1 VSITALNGQLSKE
14 REKIV
19 GYAESLRA
27 RHSQTIDDLNYECEQ
42 LILRLERE
50 KEALLMKLASETI
63 IDKADFISKLDL
75 VSYSGRYR
83 ANELLKS
90 LNIRVAILREGQD
103 IRYVVRQDDE
113 SILAINQSPENGI
126 SMVAFTQEMLS
137 KISSQDFDGSDDSA
151 IDLLYTESV
160 SDYFLNSRWWD
171 SETTDVKI
179 MEMLARSNAE
189 IAPDS
194 EVFQQIRDI
203 LVRGRARVESRAQR
217 SLEEL
222 RKKYSL

>member
-1 VSITALNGQLSKE
+1 
-14 REKIV
+14 
-19 GYAESLRA
+19 
-27 RHSQTIDDLNYECEQ
+27 
-42 LILRLERE
+42 
-50 KEALLMKLASETI
+50 
-63 IDKADFISKLDL
+63 
-75 VSYSGRYR
+75 
-83 ANELLKS
+83 
-90 LNIRVAILREGQD
+90 
-103 IRYVVRQDDE
+103 VRQDDE